1 VSLPES
7 SAKPANDD
15 RYYVPVPGH
24 IGSRPLLLVPASQV
38 QQLLREIN
46 VKFNCTLSLTTN
58 CSPGLVLPFHDDGT
72 PQPLIL
78 GQSANKETKAY
89 LESKVRGVR
98 ADPTSYAASAEEKA
112 AFETKIQAGVDA
124 TKNKRKTSKTE
135 RQQERRHAEVESERS
150 VTRIQCYFGLQD
162 AETAIDESFE
172 SFGQEKAAASLPP
185 LDLTQAAPFAAWK
198 EPVFISIDVESNE
211 YSHSQV
217 TEVGISVLDTLDL
230 AGVAPGEKGTEW
242 APRIRSRHFRVS
254 EYSDVVNNNFV
265 PGCPDK
271 FEFGRSEWVALADLV
286 RAIEDC
292 FRAQGSRN
300 IIVVGHSIACDVK
313 YLRDLG
319 AGLFDKTA
327 SAPQIV
333 QLIDTAALFR
343 AWKKELQ
350 QRALGKIL
358 AELDIVAWN
367 LHNAGNDARYTL
379 EAAVR
384 IALGAR
390 EGETEGVKAGGV
402 KAACKEAAVDSGKDS
417 VPWL

>member
-1 VSLPES
+1 MPES
-7 SAKPANDD
+7 SKKPANDD

-24 IGSRPLLLVPASQV
+24 IGPRPLLLVPASQV

-135 RQQERRHAEVESERS
+135 RQQERRHAEVESERG

-242 APRIRSRHFRVS
+242 TTRIRSRHFRVS

-265 PGCPDK
+265 SGCPDK
-271 FEFGRSEWVALADLV
+271 FEFGQSEWVALADLV
-286 RAIEDC
+286 RAVEDC
-292 FRAQGSRN
+292 FRAHGARN

-390 EGETEGVKAGGV
+390 EGETEGVKA
-402 KAACKEAAVDSGKDS
+402 ACKEAAVDSGKDS